1 MKKRI
6 VFASLLCYNN
16 YIKEKAN
23 DRKRMR
29 KVLSTKRLAAL
40 ALFTAMSLV
49 MFLIEAQ
56 FPPLFLPGAKM
67 GLSNLFSLL
76 ALVLYGPFEAFFV
89 IVARTLLGALFSNPF
104 ALLYSF
110 TAGVLSLI
118 LTVLLYELVFPKV
131 SLLAISVAG
140 GIFHNL
146 VQLFVYLL
154 VSETKELALYA
165 PYLALAGALSG
176 TIVGLTLLFLIKKIP
191 LSLYRRIL

>member
-1 MKKRI
+1 
-6 VFASLLCYNN
+6 
-16 YIKEKAN
+16 
-23 DRKRMR
+23 MR